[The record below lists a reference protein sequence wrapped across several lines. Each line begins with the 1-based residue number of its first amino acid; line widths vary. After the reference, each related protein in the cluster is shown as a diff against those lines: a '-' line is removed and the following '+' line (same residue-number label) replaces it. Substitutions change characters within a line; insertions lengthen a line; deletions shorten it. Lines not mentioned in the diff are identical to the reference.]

1 MNFTKDPQAVLD
13 YTIDW
18 TKWLDEVGDTI
29 GTTRSRTASRPQR
42 VAPTTGPSPSV
53 FGNADMTKQQ
63 ERQLRQIKREF
74 RRRVDRKYRA
84 GVAEHGGYLG
94 DLAELELI
102 ESAMAEAIDQFCYL
116 YALREKR
123 LSEARSFSSRST
135 GSF

>member
-1 MNFTKDPQAVLD
+1 
-13 YTIDW
+13 
-18 TKWLDEVGDTI
+18 
-29 GTTRSRTASRPQR
+29 
-42 VAPTTGPSPSV
+42 
-53 FGNADMTKQQ
+53 MTKQQ

-94 DLAELELI
+94 DLSELELI

-135 GSF
+135 ESF